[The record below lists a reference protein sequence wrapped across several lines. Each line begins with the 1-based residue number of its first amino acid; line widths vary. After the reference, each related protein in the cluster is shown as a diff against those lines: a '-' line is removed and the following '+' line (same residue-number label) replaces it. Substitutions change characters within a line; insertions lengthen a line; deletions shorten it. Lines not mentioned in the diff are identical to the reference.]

1 MQKTT
6 FMMTMSVLVLAG
18 CSPQAPEP
26 ATPAPVAETPA
37 PAPAMAGMPMSVE
50 TPAAAGP
57 ITSMGKITAID
68 ATAGTLT
75 LDHQAIPEVKWDAMS
90 MAFTATDPA
99 MLKDLKVGDMVVFDL
114 KSAAEPSKI
123 SRIAKQ

>member
-1 MQKTT
+1 MQKTSL
-6 FMMTMSVLVLAG
+6 MMTLSVLALAG

-26 ATPAPVAETPA
+26 AAPTPVAETPA
-37 PAPAMAGMPMSVE
+37 APPAMADMPMPAE
-50 TPAAAGP
+50 TPAIAGP
-57 ITSMGKITAID
+57 ITSKGKVTAID
-68 ATAGTLT
+68 TAAGTLT

-90 MAFTATDPA
+90 MAFTTTDPA
-99 MLKDLKVGDMVVFDL
+99 MLKDLKIGDMVVFDL